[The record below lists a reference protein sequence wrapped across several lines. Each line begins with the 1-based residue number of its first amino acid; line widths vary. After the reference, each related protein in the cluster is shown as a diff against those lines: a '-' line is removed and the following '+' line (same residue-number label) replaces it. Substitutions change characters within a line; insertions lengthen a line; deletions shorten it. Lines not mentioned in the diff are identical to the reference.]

1 MANEFRV
8 RKKLIV
14 NGSGSVIL
22 DVQGSQGQLFSIT
35 DSLSGSLFS
44 VKDISGIPVM
54 EAFSDDTVNIGTFNA
69 EAIKVSGSFARI
81 TGSLFGSASWANNA
95 LTSSYILNAVSASFA
110 TTASFALNVGNTKA
124 ASGSVASFGGTPRT
138 SSITFASAFSNNLYA
153 VTVTGE
159 DARSFTIQSKTSG
172 SFIINSNSSVA
183 LTGPVYWI
191 ATAFN

>member
-14 NGSGSVIL
+14 NGSGSTIL

-81 TGSLFGSASWANNA
+81 TGSLLGTASIA
-95 LTSSYILNAVSASFA
+95 SNAVSSSFA
-110 TTASFALNVGNTKA
+110 TTASYALNA
-124 ASGSVASFGGTPRT
+124 GGA
-138 SSITFASAFSNNLYA
+138 ASAFPF
-153 VTVTGE
+153 TGS
-159 DARSFTIQSKTSG
+159 ARITGSLNVIGITTLTGSLNVSG
-172 SFIINSNSSVA
+172 STTQVGNNTLLGTTLLSGS
-183 LTGPVYWI
+183 
-191 ATAFN
+191 